1 MQDDLWQRVRQLF
14 DQAVERDPSER
25 TSFIAEA
32 SGDDDE
38 LRRIVEELVVAHERA
53 ATFMERPLRPRANF
67 IDAEPHQSSTPSPPA
82 PAESSVAPLAPVGA
96 ASTEPTIN
104 SLPISQLIA
113 PGQKLK
119 NRYLIEKEL
128 GRGGIGVVYL
138 ARDEQLV
145 GKQVV
150 VKLMLNLSLESNHAE
165 WFRKK
170 FELEKEALARI
181 NHPGIVDVLDAGDFE
196 GRPFIVME
204 YVNGVTLRSV
214 LRGGMMDLTRVAKI
228 VRQIG
233 GALSA
238 AHDKGVFHRDLKPDN
253 VMLQDLGEGDE
264 QVKLIDFGI
273 ATVKDSQLATNQEH
287 TKVAGTLPYMAPE
300 QLQGNPSALSD
311 VFALGVIAYEMLTG
325 TVPFRAEH
333 AVPLYRM
340 QQDGVRLKPSELRA
354 GLPLASD
361 QVVLKAL
368 AFDARR
374 RYQRA
379 RDFGD
384 ELVHVLAAKESSRLN
399 LHSTETVETTEVERE
414 NEVTTVAGL
423 RVMILYKRD
432 AQPDEQLVKL
442 IEERLLPQGC
452 EVFIDRYLPFGVE
465 WAKEIERHLRS
476 ADIVIP
482 LLSASSVTSEMLA
495 YEVQIAHESA
505 QQQGKP
511 RLFPVRVNYTEKL
524 PDPLGVIL
532 DPIQYASWT
541 GPQDDG
547 LLISNLLNSFTASE
561 QYQRSRRPAKI
572 EPIGGAVPP
581 DSGFY
586 IVRPTDEEFQ
596 SAIARRD
603 SIVLVKGAR
612 QMGKSSLL
620 ARGLK
625 QARESGASVV
635 LTDFQA
641 LSGENLASANALF
654 QSFAEI
660 IAEQLDLDFAPDQHW
675 RAYSSASVNF
685 ARYLRREVLGRIET
699 HLVWGLDEVD
709 RLFTCDFGSEV
720 FGLFRS
726 WHNARAL
733 DTTAPWHKLTLAI
746 AYATEAHLFI
756 TDVNQSPFNVGTR
769 LTLDDFTL
777 EQMAELN
784 HRYAYPLGDRDEL
797 SRFFNLVGGQP
808 YLVRRGLDEMVRH
821 KLALNEFEARADRDE
836 GPFGDH
842 LRRILVLLVQN
853 EELCDAVRGV
863 LGGQPCPN
871 AESFYRLRSA
881 GVMAGESAREVRLRC
896 QLYAN
901 YLQRHL
907 L

>member
-1 MQDDLWQRVRQLF
+1 MRDDLWQRVRQLF

-32 SGDDDE
+32 SGGDDE
-38 LRRIVEELVVAHERA
+38 VRRIVEELVAAHERA
-53 ATFMERPLRPRANF
+53 ATFMERSLRPRADF
-67 IDAEPHQSSTPSPPA
+67 IDGK
-82 PAESSVAPLAPVGA
+82 APLAPVGA

-104 SLPISQLIA
+104 SLPISQLIT

-150 VKLMLNLSLESNHAE
+150 VKLMLNLLPESKNAE

-170 FELEKEALARI
+170 FDGEKEALARI
-181 NHPGIVDVLDAGDFE
+181 NHPGIVGVLDAGDWE

-204 YVNGVTLRSV
+204 FVNGVTLRSV
-214 LRGGMMDLTRVAKI
+214 LGKGAMDLMRMAKI

-233 GALSA
+233 NALSA
-238 AHDKGVFHRDLKPDN
+238 AHDKGVYHRDLKPEN

-264 QVKLIDFGI
+264 QVKIIDFGI
-273 ATVKDSQLATNQEH
+273 ATVKDSQLTTNQEQ

-300 QLQGNPSALSD
+300 QLHGNPSAASD
-311 VFALGVIAYEMLTG
+311 IYALGVIAYEMLTG
-325 TVPFRAEH
+325 TVPFRADH

-340 QQDGVRLKPSELRA
+340 QQNGVRVKPSDLRP
-354 GLPLASD
+354 GLPAAADSI
-361 QVVLKAL
+361 VLKAL
-368 AFDARR
+368 AFNSQNRFL
-374 RYQRA
+374 RA
-379 RDFGD
+379 RSFGD
-384 ELVHVLAAKESSRLN
+384 ELFQVLAARQSSPLN
-399 LHSTETVETTEVERE
+399 AQTTETVLLEGVE
-414 NEVTTVAGL
+414 NLPGLSKSNDPTAAAGL

-442 IEERLLPQGC
+442 IEEQLRAQGC
-452 EVFIDRYLPFGVE
+452 EVFIDRYLPFGIE
-465 WAKEIERHLRS
+465 WAKEIERRLRS
-476 ADIVIP
+476 VDIVIP
-482 LLSASSVTSEMLA
+482 LLSAASVMSEMLA
-495 YEVQIAHESA
+495 YEVQIANESA

-511 RLFPVRVNYTEKL
+511 RLFPVRVNYIEQL
-524 PDPLGVIL
+524 PEPLGAIL
-532 DPIQYASWT
+532 DPIQYALWT

-547 LLISNLLNSFTASE
+547 VLISGLLTSFTTDA
-561 QYQRSRRPAKI
+561 QTQRSRQPGKI
-572 EPIGGAVPP
+572 EPVGGAIPP
-581 DSGFY
+581 DSEFY

-620 ARGLK
+620 ACGLK

-641 LSGENLASANALF
+641 LNGENLSSANALF

-660 IAEQLDLDFAPDQHW
+660 IAEQLDLEFAPDQHW
-675 RAYSSASVNF
+675 KAHSSASVNF
-685 ARYLRREVLGRIET
+685 ARYLRREVFSRIET

-726 WHNARAL
+726 WHNARSL
-733 DTTAPWHKLTLAI
+733 DATAPWHRLTLVI

-769 LTLDDFTL
+769 LTLDDFTF
-777 EQMAELN
+777 EQVAELN
-784 HRYAYPLGDRDEL
+784 HRYDYPLGNREEL
-797 SRFFNLVGGQP
+797 GRFFNLVGGQP
-808 YLVRRGLDEMVRH
+808 YLVRRGLDEMARH
-821 KLALNEFEARADRDE
+821 RLDLDSFEAGADRDE

-853 EELCDAVRGV
+853 EELCDVVRGG
-863 LGGQPCPN
+863 LQGQPCPS

-881 GVMAGESAREVRLRC
+881 GVMSGESAQQARLRC
-896 QLYAN
+896 QLYVN

>member
-1 MQDDLWQRVRQLF
+1 MPDLLHRVQQLF
-14 DQAVERDPSER
+14 DEVVEQDPSER
-25 TSFIAEA
+25 RAFIAEA
-32 SGDDDE
+32 CGGDDE
-38 LRRIVEELVVAHERA
+38 VRRIVEELVAAHERA
-53 ATFMERPLRPRANF
+53 ATFLERPPLPRAGVIRANQ
-67 IDAEPHQSSTPSPPA
+67 PQTPFPPK
-82 PAESSVAPLAPVGA
+82 PE
-96 ASTEPTIN
+96 E
-104 SLPISQLIA
+104 LIT

-119 NRYLIEKEL
+119 NRYLIEKEID
-128 GRGGIGVVYL
+128 RGGIGVVYL

-150 VKLMLNLSLESNHAE
+150 VKLLLNLSPESNNAG

-170 FELEKEALARI
+170 FDQEKEALARI
-181 NHPGIVDVLDAGDFE
+181 NHPGIVYVLDAGELE

-204 YVNGVTLRSV
+204 FVNGVTLRSIFKS
-214 LRGGMMDLTRVAKI
+214 GMMDLARVARV
-228 VRQIG
+228 VRQTG
-233 GALSA
+233 HALSA
-238 AHDKGVFHRDLKPDN
+238 AHDKGVYHRDLKPEN
-253 VMLQDLGEGDE
+253 IMLQDLGEGDE

-273 ATVKDSQLATNQEH
+273 ATVKDSQLAANREH
-287 TKVAGTLPYMAPE
+287 TRVAGTLPYMAPE
-300 QLQGNPSALSD
+300 QLQGNPSASSD
-311 VFALGVIAYEMLTG
+311 IFSLGVIAYEMITG
-325 TVPFRAEH
+325 TVPFRADH

-340 QQDGVRLKPSELRA
+340 QQDGVRVKPSELCA
-354 GLPLASD
+354 GLPAAAD
-361 QVVLKAL
+361 AIILKAL
-368 AFDARR
+368 AFDSRN
-374 RYQRA
+374 RYRRA
-379 RDFGD
+379 RDFSD
-384 ELVHVLAAKESSRLN
+384 ELSRVLLSVSPTVL
-399 LHSTETVETTEVERE
+399 LTENTHTTEIDDSPGVSKLE
-414 NEVTTVAGL
+414 NMTTVAGL

-442 IEERLLPQGC
+442 IEEQLREQGC
-452 EVFIDRYLPFGVE
+452 EVFIDRYLPFGIE
-465 WAKEIERHLRS
+465 WAKELERRLRS
-476 ADIVIP
+476 ADVVIP
-482 LLSASSVTSEMLA
+482 LLSASSVMSEMLA

-511 RLFPVRVNYTEKL
+511 RLFPIRVNYNEKL
-524 PDPLGVIL
+524 PNPLGVLL
-532 DPIQYASWT
+532 DPIQYAQWT
-541 GPQDDG
+541 GSQDDG
-547 LLISNLLNSFTASE
+547 VLISGLLTSFAANE
-561 QYQRSRRPAKI
+561 QYQRSRMPIRV
-572 EPIGGAVPP
+572 EPVGGAVPP
-581 DSGFY
+581 DSEFY

-641 LSGENLASANALF
+641 LSGENLSSADALF
-654 QSFAEI
+654 HAFAEI
-660 IAEQLDLDFAPDQHW
+660 IAEQLDLEFAPDQHW
-675 RAYSSASVNF
+675 KPYSSASVNF
-685 ARYLRREVLGRIET
+685 ARFLRREILGRIET

-769 LTLDDFTL
+769 LALDDFTF
-777 EQMAELN
+777 EQVAELN
-784 HRYAYPLGDRDEL
+784 HHYDYPLGDRGEL
-797 SRFFNLVGGQP
+797 ARFFSLVGGQP
-808 YLVRRGLDEMVRH
+808 YLVRRGLDEMARR
-821 KLALNEFEARADRDE
+821 KLSLNEFEARADRDE

-853 EELCDAVRGV
+853 EELCDVVRGV
-863 LGGQPCPN
+863 LGGQPCSN

-881 GVMAGESAREVRLRC
+881 GVMSGDSAEQVRPRC
-896 QLYAN
+896 RLYAS

>member
-1 MQDDLWQRVRQLF
+1 MQPDLWHQVRQLF
-14 DQAVERDPSER
+14 DEAVERDPSER
-25 TSFIAEA
+25 KAFIARA
-32 SGDDDE
+32 CGGDDE
-38 LRRIVEELVVAHERA
+38 IRRIVEELVAAHERA
-53 ATFMERPLRPRANF
+53 ATFMERSPLPRARSL
-67 IDAEPHQSSTPSPPA
+67 DAS
-82 PAESSVAPLAPVGA
+82 L
-96 ASTEPTIN
+96 TERLIN
-104 SLPISQLIA
+104 SHPTSQLIA

-150 VKLMLNLSLESNHAE
+150 VKLMLNLSLESNYAE

-181 NHPGIVDVLDAGDFE
+181 NHPCIVDVLDAGDLE

-204 YVNGVTLRSV
+204 YVEGLTLRSV
-214 LRGGMMDLTRVAKI
+214 LKSGVMDLARVAKI
-228 VRQIG
+228 VLQIG
-233 GALSA
+233 NALSA

-253 VMLQDLGEGDE
+253 VMLQDLGGGDE

-300 QLQGNPSALSD
+300 QLQGNPSASSD
-311 VFALGVIAYEMLTG
+311 IYALGVITYEMIAG
-325 TVPFRAEH
+325 TVPYSAEN
-333 AVPLYRM
+333 AVALYRM
-340 QQDGVRLKPSELRA
+340 QQEGVRIKPSDSRP
-354 GLPLASD
+354 GLPVAAD
-361 QVVLKAL
+361 AVITKAL
-368 AFDARR
+368 AFDSHK
-374 RYQRA
+374 RYLRA
-379 RDFGD
+379 RDFG
-384 ELVHVLAAKESSRLN
+384 EEFFRVLGAKASAASPQPP
-399 LHSTETVETTEVERE
+399 TETVCATEVE
-414 NEVTTVAGL
+414 NPPDFPKSNNVMVVAGL
-423 RVMILYKRD
+423 RVMILYKRG

-442 IEERLLPQGC
+442 IEERLRAQGC

-465 WAKEIERHLRS
+465 WAKEIEQRLRS

-482 LLSASSVTSEMLA
+482 LLSATSVVSEMLA

-505 QQQGKP
+505 QQHGRP

-524 PDPLGVIL
+524 PDPLGTIL
-532 DPIQYASWT
+532 DPIQYALWT

-547 LLISNLLNSFTASE
+547 VLVFGLLTSFTTGATSE
-561 QYQRSRRPAKI
+561 QGQRSRKPGKT
-572 EPIGGAVPP
+572 EPVGGAVPP
-581 DSGFY
+581 DSEFY

-641 LSGENLASANALF
+641 FSRENLSSANALF

-660 IAEQLDLDFAPDQHW
+660 IAEQLDLDFAPDRHW
-675 RAYSSASVNF
+675 KLHSSASVNF
-685 ARYLRREVLGRIET
+685 ARFLRREVLDRLET
-699 HLVWGLDEVD
+699 HFVWGLDEVD

-733 DTTAPWHKLTLAI
+733 DTTAPWHRLTLAI

-756 TDVNQSPFNVGTR
+756 TDINQSPFNVGSR
-769 LTLDDFTL
+769 LALDDFTL
-777 EQMAELN
+777 KQVAELN
-784 HRYAYPLGDRDEL
+784 HRYGYPLKNREEL
-797 SRFFNLVGGQP
+797 ARFFNLVGGQP

-821 KLALNEFEARADRDE
+821 ELRLDAFEAKADRDE

-853 EELCDAVRGV
+853 EELCDVVRGV

-881 GVMAGESAREVRLRC
+881 GVMSGESAQEVRLRC

-901 YLQRHL
+901 YLRRHL